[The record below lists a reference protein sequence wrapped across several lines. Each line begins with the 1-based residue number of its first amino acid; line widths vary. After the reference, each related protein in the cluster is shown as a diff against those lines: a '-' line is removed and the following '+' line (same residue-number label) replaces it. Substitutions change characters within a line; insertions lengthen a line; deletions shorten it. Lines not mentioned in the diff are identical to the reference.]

1 MAKPASR
8 KTPNRACTHLS
19 ARECNVR
26 PRPRHWRIVGA
37 HGQTPQPQE
46 QATIPVTEPTLEQIA
61 TIAQTYRL
69 LGDATRL
76 RILLVCLEGPLP
88 VNEIARRT
96 EASQSLVSH
105 HLRLLRAARLVKGTR
120 QNKQVLYQ
128 AGDDHI
134 SHMLADMIEHVAE
147 Q

>member
-19 ARECNVR
+19 APECNVR
-26 PRPRHWRIVGA
+26 PHPGTGESSALMGRL
-37 HGQTPQPQE
+37 PQPQE
-46 QATIPVTEPTLEQIA
+46 QATIPAIEPTLEQIT

-120 QNKQVLYQ
+120 QNKQVLYE